1 MSYSA
6 HSEVP
11 KGSRQRRQAG
21 VLVALAF
28 ALVLAGCKSDLYTK
42 LQEREAN
49 EMLALLLNNNIEAS
63 RVAAKDGT
71 STIQVEEKQIAAAID
86 LLKAEGLPRQ
96 NFKNL
101 GEVFKGSGLIASPTE
116 ERARYVYALSE
127 ELSRTISDIDGVLS
141 ARIHVVLPKNDLLR
155 QDTTPSSASVFIR
168 HDSHAKLTVLL
179 PQIKMLVANSIEGLS
194 YDKVAVVFVPVER
207 SGAAAEPR
215 PAPASNAVQAAAAA
229 IPTTWIAAGA
239 GLAGAGAAFG
249 VLGYALL
256 SGRSR
261 KQRAPSREL
270 TPFEA
275 RPSVSAIE
283 AGRKAAIR
291 EAA

>member
-1 MSYSA
+1 
-6 HSEVP
+6 V
-11 KGSRQRRQAG
+11 RRRERSQISPRSWIRVFA
-21 VLVALAF
+21 VLPLAVALI
-28 ALVLAGCKSDLYTK
+28 GCKADLYTK

-49 EMLALLLNNNIEAS
+49 EMLALLLDNGVDAA

-71 STIQVEEKQIAAAID
+71 STIQVEEKQSAFAID
-86 LLKAEGLPRQ
+86 LLKGEGLPRQ
-96 NFKNL
+96 NFKTL

-168 HDSHAKLTVLL
+168 HDSHAQLSVLL

-207 SGAAAEPR
+207 PALEPR
-215 PAPASNAVQAAAAA
+215 PPASALGSMQASTP
-229 IPTTWIAAGA
+229 IPTVWLAAGI
-239 GLAGAGAAFG
+239 GIAGAGAVFG
-249 VLGYALL
+249 VLCYILL
-256 SGRSR
+256 GGRGR
-261 KQRAPSREL
+261 QRPQPSREL
-270 TPFEA
+270 TRLEGRSDA
-275 RPSVSAIE
+275 SSIE
-283 AGRKAAIR
+283 AARKNALR

>member
-1 MSYSA
+1 M
-6 HSEVP
+6 
-11 KGSRQRRQAG
+11 
-21 VLVALAF
+21 LALAL
-28 ALVLAGCKSDLYTK
+28 ALAGCKADLYTK

-49 EMLALLLNNNIEAS
+49 EMLALLLNRGVDAVRI
-63 RVAAKDGT
+63 AAKDGT
-71 STIQVEEKQIAAAID
+71 STIQVESKQVALAID
-86 LLKAEGLPRQ
+86 LLKAEGFPRQ
-96 NFKNL
+96 SFKNL

-168 HDSHAKLTVLL
+168 HDSHAKLTALL

-207 SGAAAEPR
+207 SPAAEPGTV
-215 PAPASNAVQAAAAA
+215 PAVVPAQASTSVS
-229 IPTTWIAAGA
+229 TTLIAAGA

-249 VLGYALL
+249 ALCYMMLG
-256 SGRSR
+256 R
-261 KQRAPSREL
+261 KTRQRKEPSREL
-270 TPFEA
+270 ASLESRPGTTAIGTA
-275 RPSVSAIE
+275 RQ
-283 AGRKAAIR
+283 GAIR